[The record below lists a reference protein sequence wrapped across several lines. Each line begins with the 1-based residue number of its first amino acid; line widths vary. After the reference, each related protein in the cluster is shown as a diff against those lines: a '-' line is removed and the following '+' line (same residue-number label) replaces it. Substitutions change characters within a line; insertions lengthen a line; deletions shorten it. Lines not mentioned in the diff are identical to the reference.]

1 MRKPNYRFRI
11 TDGSVIV
18 EHRVSIRN
26 AILVPF
32 AMVLC
37 VYGVS
42 PDIRRAI
49 ADFYTSRDLSS
60 GVLVFMLLLL
70 PVLLALSWFRF
81 ASGEVLYCDRN
92 ELRFARRR
100 MWGRWNRFQFPSSD
114 VKKLRRV
121 FRGSGKTRGYSVLT
135 FDVQGRTHDMLE
147 NLTYTDSD
155 RVLRACRSM
164 GINVVI
170 DEADAMLK
178 DIEKRGWWINP
189 FRTDDLGK

>member
-1 MRKPNYRFRI
+1 M
-11 TDGSVIV
+11 IV